1 VQFINSTEF
10 VTDLYGEYDYY
21 ILLFDYVEE
30 LFILNN
36 TEFARELYFKISKPL
51 KERILILLAME
62 EKDEYYETLLNDYF
76 QLKSL
81 VEIITTYDEKNNY
94 VFDEIK
100 EIERITNDLNEIIN

>member
-1 VQFINSTEF
+1 MKLIP
-10 VTDLYGEYDYY
+10 
-21 ILLFDYVEE
+21 
-30 LFILNN
+30 
-36 TEFARELYFKISKPL
+36 RERIRSDFKISKPL

-62 EKDEYYETLLNDYF
+62 EKDEYYQTLLNDYF